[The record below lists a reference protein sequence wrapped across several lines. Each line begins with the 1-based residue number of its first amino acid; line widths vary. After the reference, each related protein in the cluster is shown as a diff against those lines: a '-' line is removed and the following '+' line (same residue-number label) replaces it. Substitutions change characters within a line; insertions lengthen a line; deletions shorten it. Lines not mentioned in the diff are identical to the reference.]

1 MWSPRGEKTLAN
13 YYPGADYVDVVGLS
27 VFGLEKF
34 DMIEYGRP
42 RTFAES
48 VRQGYELTAP
58 FGKPITVA
66 ELAYDGSPE
75 YVGRWMGDVTAPR
88 PEFPQLK
95 EVIYFNDNEVW
106 PWPHGLGRPRWR
118 VVEGKGVLPR
128 GRP

>member
-1 MWSPRGEKTLAN
+1 M
-13 YYPGADYVDVVGLS
+13 GLS